1 MHWRVVALELCLA
14 LLSGPLYALSRA
26 HPAGLCTLL
35 CGPRTFVAPCFV
47 LPRAGCAGRRAC
59 EASD

>member
-1 MHWRVVALELCLA
+1 MRWRVVALELFLA
-14 LLSGPLYALSRA
+14 LLSGPLYALSRS

-47 LPRAGCAGRRAC
+47 LPRKGCAGRPAPRA
-59 EASD
+59 S